1 MELKHWNN
9 GKSDIRVDG
18 VSINSEMTFKEFKI
32 KAMQK
37 LMKQFLSIP
46 DTKDTVLTR
55 KNIIEMI
62 KDLNQMG

>member
-1 MELKHWNN
+1 MELKHRNN

>member
-9 GKSDIRVDG
+9 GKSDISVDG
-18 VSINSEMTFKEFKI
+18 VSIKSEMTFKEFKI